1 VKMTSPTSPHLA
13 TSTPSALHPT
23 AGIAHGRDHGQGLL
37 LVAAA
42 STTATVNLAK
52 GASFSCLRCYTAPD
66 LPRPSTLGILLS
78 SNSLRRGHL
87 RSVPRSAPTS
97 PLCPPSQEHR
107 RCITAR
113 QDRSPSHT
121 SVAPTHVDACLSP
134 PPRCTDRCHRV
145 TSPRQSSPS
154 RTVGKSRPCCP
165 IPWGPDVDAYLTR
178 GQQPLPAGRAL
189 FFHGMAA
196 PVLRRRSCDA
206 PRTPAGRRKP
216 RSSAAS
222 PATSTTRSNLRNP
235 VGANL
240 DVDNILP

>member
-1 VKMTSPTSPHLA
+1 MDGTTARGCSSSRPRPRPPPSTSPKAPPFHVCAVTLRLIYPGPRRWGFYCL
-13 TSTPSALHPT
+13 PT
-23 AGIAHGRDHGQGLL
+23 ACAEDTFGLYRAQPRPRL
-37 LVAAA
+37 YVHRARNIAAA
-42 STTATVNLAK
+42 SRLARTGALAT
-52 GASFSCLRCYTAPD
+52 
-66 LPRPSTLGILLS
+66 
-78 SNSLRRGHL
+78 
-87 RSVPRSAPTS
+87 
-97 PLCPPSQEHR
+97 PPWHQ
-107 RCITAR
+107 
-113 QDRSPSHT
+113 HT
-121 SVAPTHVDACLSP
+121 STRASARHH
-134 PPRCTDRCHRV
+134 DRCHRV